1 MASRALTSKD
11 FRRAAWFCLIL
22 LLGIFIAGALDASDG
37 VVRMRRSYEMI
48 SAARDPERFRGVL
61 MLNYGLY
68 GMFAFIGAIASWAGV
83 IGMSISER
91 AAERAAQSA
100 SKK

>member
-1 MASRALTSKD
+1 
-11 FRRAAWFCLIL
+11 
-22 LLGIFIAGALDASDG
+22 
-37 VVRMRRSYEMI
+37 
-48 SAARDPERFRGVL
+48 